1 MLQHTCYMH
10 MHMCMHMYA
19 FLAACPACVSR
30 VQGFVLRAFSLI
42 DLEVGA
48 SEEASLAVY
57 VCGAM
62 PLPTPVARRGIL
74 LAWNMKRTSPV
85 AASGWKMRRG
95 KMDA

>member
-1 MLQHTCYMH
+1 MH

-48 SEEASLAVY
+48 SEEACSISCGAIVF
-57 VCGAM
+57 GAM
-62 PLPTPVARRGIL
+62 PLPTRVARRGIL